1 MKQLVAIQMHQPVQI
16 LPYLGLLKRPG
27 GVQGLARTNRRSRR
41 ALGGDFIQGLGCQVA
56 LEAGPAFAR
65 GSEPEHAA
73 DAKPEERRE
82 KASDADLNQLLI
94 TLRQREQDLDAR
106 ESRVME
112 RMRALEIAET
122 AIDSKLAEL
131 NAAEQTLSD
140 TLAKASVAAE
150 GDLSRLTDVYDKMKP
165 KDAAALFEEMDPT
178 FAAGFLARMQPE
190 TAAAVMAGLSPKAAY
205 TISVVLAG
213 RNASVPKE

>member
-1 MKQLVAIQMHQPVQI
+1 MTTPSKPASAARVRGGA
-16 LPYLGLLKRPG
+16 LLLISSLMIGSAVIRI
-27 GVQGLARTNRRSRR
+27 T
-41 ALGGDFIQGLGCQVA
+41 

-122 AIDSKLAEL
+122 AIDRKLAEL

-150 GDLSRLTDVYDKMKP
+150 GDLSRLTDVYEKMKP

-190 TAAAVMAGLSPKAAY
+190 SAAAVMAGLSPKAAY